1 MKTKPEKV
9 QHLSHYLDDQYPI
22 YRILSSSL
30 FGYFYYNQFSF
41 SSFKFYIGRDLMRD
55 FSFDSF
61 KFRLNLV
68 LGQVISSYLNYWMV
82 FMNSHFTGF
91 YKMGTLNWFMIDS
104 STSLWKDLGIAFKL
118 KPHSYEKWAFLDI
131 KTTTQVRMNFGKR
144 RSSTMK

>member
-1 MKTKPEKV
+1 MKAKPEKV

-22 YRILSSSL
+22 YRILSSPL

-55 FSFDSF
+55 FSIDSF

-68 LGQVISSYLNYWMV
+68 LGQVISSYLNYWLV

-91 YKMGTLNWFMIDS
+91 YKMGALNWFMIDS
-104 STSLWKDLGIAFKL
+104 SLYKLMKRPRNCFQTQASLLWKVSVSGYKDDHTSKNEF
-118 KPHSYEKWAFLDI
+118 W
-131 KTTTQVRMNFGKR
+131 
-144 RSSTMK
+144 